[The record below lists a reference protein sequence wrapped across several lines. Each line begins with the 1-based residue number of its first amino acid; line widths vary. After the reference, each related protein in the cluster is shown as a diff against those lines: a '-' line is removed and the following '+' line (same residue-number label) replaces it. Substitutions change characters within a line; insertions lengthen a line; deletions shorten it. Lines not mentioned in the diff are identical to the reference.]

1 MHTMKKYKLESLI
14 YYTKMFAQKEHIIEA
29 SSDDIQKK
37 LDELAPNGWRL
48 ISTDATDFGMAVY
61 FYLYFEKD
69 A

>member
-1 MHTMKKYKLESLI
+1 MKKYKLESLI